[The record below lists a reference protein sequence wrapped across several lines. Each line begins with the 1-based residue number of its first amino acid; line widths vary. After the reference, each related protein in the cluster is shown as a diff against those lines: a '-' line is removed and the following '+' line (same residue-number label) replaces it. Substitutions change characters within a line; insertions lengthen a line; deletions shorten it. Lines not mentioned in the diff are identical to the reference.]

1 MDKIAEFFI
10 WIQMSVGTFAGLGA
24 DDTFSAASFLAI
36 VSLSL
41 FGAVCLNHIAKRHD
55 NVHLAFNALAMFAGG
70 VFGNAMLR
78 GMQLPLGHELIVT
91 VTLALFGMSVA
102 ALALLFT
109 YGRSDI

>member
-1 MDKIAEFFI
+1 MESIAEFLVR
-10 WIQMSVGTFAGLGA
+10 IQMSIGTFAGTGA
-24 DDTFSAASFLAI
+24 DDTYSVASFLAI
-36 VSLSL
+36 IWLAL
-41 FGAVCLNHIAKRHD
+41 FGAVCLNHISQRHD

-70 VFGNAMLR
+70 VAGNALLR

-91 VTLALFGMSVA
+91 ATLALFGMSVA